1 MALGSAN
8 PRLRLV
14 RRVVGE
20 PAGGTRPGAL
30 ADLDDVQLVA
40 LSRDGDVRAF
50 EALYRRHAAFAMNLA
65 VRIQG
70 SISDVEDVVH
80 DAFLRA
86 QLRLGELRETSAFK
100 SWLGSI
106 VVRLVLRKQRLYE
119 PASLSGLHLMR
130 DLQRANRI
138 TQILI
143 LASCFAAR

>member
-1 MALGSAN
+1 MAPGSAN

-30 ADLDDVQLVA
+30 TELDDVQLVA
-40 LSRDGDVRAF
+40 LARDGDVRAF

-86 QLRLGELRETSAFK
+86 QLRLGELRETLSERMIDVNNDDALVDYLVNK
-100 SWLGSI
+100 SYSQKYGA
-106 VVRLVLRKQRLYE
+106 RNLRRRSRKRW
-119 PASLSGLHLMR
+119 R
-130 DLQRANRI
+130 TRRRR
-138 TQILI
+138 
-143 LASCFAAR
+143 C